1 MVWDEDRIRFGSRI
15 RGGWRLGWSGDKN
28 GIAIGWGFGIEVGLK
43 MGFGLE
49 LWVGLEMVRFEVG
62 HG

>member
-15 RGGWRLGWSGDKN
+15 RGGWSRDKN
-28 GIAIGWGFGIEVGLK
+28 GMGIGWGFGIDVGLK

-49 LWVGLEMVRFEVG
+49 LWVGLEMVGFEVG